1 MHMLRPDTIAL
12 TAVLAL
18 LVAFGPVAT
27 DMYVPSMPEIGHLL
41 GAGAAEVQ
49 LTLSSYLIGFAIGQT
64 FYGPISDRYGRKPV
78 LLIALL
84 IFCGASAACA
94 GAPSIEWLI
103 GARILQAL
111 GGSGAIVLARAIV
124 RDLYT
129 AERAGQELSKM
140 GAIMSIAPVLA
151 PLLGSLV
158 QVAFGWRANF
168 LAVLGVGLIATGIV
182 RLCLPETLHLRPI
195 GPLSPSAILHDYRT
209 LLRDRSLLA
218 YVGIVSTS
226 YAGLFAWISASPFV
240 LQSLYGLS
248 PLEFGLAYGL
258 ACIGSVIGAGMAASL
273 VIRIGL
279 DRTIG
284 LGAMALAGGGLG
296 LVAVIGF
303 GSPWAPALVL
313 PMVIYHAGL
322 GLAMPQAIAGALTP
336 FPDHAGAASSLVGFV
351 QQTSAAL
358 VGAMIGH
365 ALGTSAWPLAAAV
378 AAMGA
383 MTFALWAV
391 WICADQ
397 TTDDRGPRTEAA
409 GAASD
414 YRSSVVCPLST
425 GRAPARFDAN
435 QSKTKALR
443 QTFKIME

>member
-1 MHMLRPDTIAL
+1 MRMLRPDTIAL

-27 DMYVPSMPEIGHLL
+27 DMYVPSMPEIGRLL
-41 GAGAAEVQ
+41 GAGTAEVQ

-64 FYGPISDRYGRKPV
+64 LYGPISDRYGRKPV
-78 LLIALL
+78 LLIALV

-103 GARILQAL
+103 AARILQAL

-124 RDLYT
+124 RDLYA

-151 PLLGSLV
+151 PLIGSLV
-158 QVAFGWRANF
+158 QVTFGWRANF

-182 RLCLPETLHLRPI
+182 RVSLPETLHSRTTAPV
-195 GPLSPSAILHDYRT
+195 SAAAILHDFGT
-209 LLRDRSLLA
+209 LLRNRSLLA
-218 YVGIVSTS
+218 YLGIVSTS

-240 LQSLYGLS
+240 LQNLYGLS
-248 PLEFGLAYGL
+248 PLEFGLAFGL
-258 ACIGSVIGAGMAASL
+258 ACIGAVIGAGTAASL
-273 VIRIGL
+273 VTRIGL

-296 LVAVIGF
+296 LVAVVEL
-303 GSPWAPALVL
+303 GSSWAPALVL
-313 PMVIYHAGL
+313 PMAIYHAGL

-358 VGAMIGH
+358 IGAVVGH

-383 MTFALWAV
+383 MTFALWAILV
-391 WICADQ
+391 CADR
-397 TTDDRGPRTEAA
+397 TTDRQRSTEAA
-409 GAASD
+409 GAAGD
-414 YRSSVVCPLST
+414 DLSSVIRPS
-425 GRAPARFDAN
+425 AR
-435 QSKTKALR
+435 S
-443 QTFKIME
+443 I